1 MIYVLL
7 KPETLWQKIKFHL
20 FGTVPARACP
30 KIRYG
35 GGAVEMVYPEED
47 ACTSLPVNRVFEIQW
62 DSGYSQDLA
71 EAREEYLE
79 NVSSAMPDVAAAIP
93 NDPDPMDCL

>member
-7 KPETLWQKIKFHL
+7 KPERSGRRLSFICLAPFRP
-20 FGTVPARACP
+20 GRAR
-30 KIRYG
+30 RYDT
-35 GGAVEMVYPEED
+35 AAEPWKWYIPEED

-79 NVSSAMPDVAAAIP
+79 NVSSAMPDVAAVMP